1 MIYFIITLFCFYILS
16 HFYMFILLLSVAGN
30 YFVLFIA
37 FVTFIIM
44 LFDFFFLLFSWS
56 FILLTFTFIIHC

>member
-44 LFDFFFLLFSWS
+44 LFDFFLLFSWS